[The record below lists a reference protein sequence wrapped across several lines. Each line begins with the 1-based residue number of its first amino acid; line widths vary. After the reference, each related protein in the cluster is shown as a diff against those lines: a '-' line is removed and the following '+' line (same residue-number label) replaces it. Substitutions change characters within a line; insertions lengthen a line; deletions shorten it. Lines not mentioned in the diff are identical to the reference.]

1 MKNILLLITVI
12 CLNVK
17 MFAQNCPKPNISK
30 ELEIKIST
38 DSIYKQDVQFRMEY
52 YVKLSKMILPKYFGL
67 KKLIKQKIEVEDRA
81 KIEELAKSYEK
92 NRLEYLDEFKK
103 TNASV
108 YQNALGYSNLNTLLI
123 FETLSVFPDT
133 YAILLNETIPKSRAK
148 AEDKILIDQLY
159 SKYNG
164 IMIRNS
170 DCIRDMAMDIKTA
183 KNQFKILEIFQN
195 TGNRTEE
202 DNAKIELINLL
213 IWAEK

>member
-1 MKNILLLITVI
+1 M
-12 CLNVK
+12 
-17 MFAQNCPKPNISK
+17 
-30 ELEIKIST
+30 
-38 DSIYKQDVQFRMEY
+38 
-52 YVKLSKMILPKYFGL
+52 
-67 KKLIKQKIEVEDRA
+67 
-81 KIEELAKSYEK
+81 
-92 NRLEYLDEFKK
+92 
-103 TNASV
+103 
-108 YQNALGYSNLNTLLI
+108 I

-183 KNQFKILEIFQN
+183 KNEFKIVEIFQN

-202 DNAKIELINLL
+202 DNAKTELINLL